1 MHDPSTGRTIS
12 DSFAIAKYLDETYPQ
27 AGPLLLPNGSILL
40 QRAFISTF
48 EENIAKIGPL
58 VFDKSALKFDQENG
72 KWYCAI
78 IESRMGTK
86 VEDIVPPP
94 GTWEKIQKWFEKMD
108 GWYEEA
114 GKGLF
119 VMGEEISLA
128 DVCVASYLMWMKR
141 IFGEESEEW
150 KEMMGWNAGRWARL
164 VDQFKKFEMVV

>member
-1 MHDPSTGRTIS
+1 MFS
-12 DSFAIAKYLDETYPQ
+12 
-27 AGPLLLPNGSILL
+27 
-40 QRAFISTF
+40 
-48 EENIAKIGPL
+48 
-58 VFDKSALKFDQENG
+58 KSALKFDQENG

-78 IESRMGTK
+78 IESRMGMR

-108 GWYEEA
+108 AWYEEA

-150 KEMMGWNAGRWARL
+150 KEMMGWNTGRWARL